1 MKEIEVTMYP
11 GDFLFYRDCLKKRDI
26 YNISNILV
34 IKNQKVVDNE
44 YLGMIQFWYR
54 KTKKMRSECFG
65 K

>member
-1 MKEIEVTMYP
+1 VTFDIF
-11 GDFLFYRDCLKKRDI
+11 GKLKKRDI

-34 IKNQKVVDNE
+34 IKNQKTIDTLYFVV
-44 YLGMIQFWYR
+44 IQFWYR